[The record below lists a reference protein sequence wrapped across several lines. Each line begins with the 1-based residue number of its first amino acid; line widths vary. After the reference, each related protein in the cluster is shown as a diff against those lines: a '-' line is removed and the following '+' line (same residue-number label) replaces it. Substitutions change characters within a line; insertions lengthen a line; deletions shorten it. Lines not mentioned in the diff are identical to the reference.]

1 MIDPNFQEPAM
12 YQSKSFASGIKAELM
27 HYSLAESIISSLE
40 TTTPAFGFGFCM
52 SGFTRSKLSCLKNEF
67 EIKGGESAVFYF
79 PEIKIWSQISS
90 KEAVWRMTINIP
102 EKILREMVETD
113 YNSFPDKVKNF
124 ALKNFRE
131 PFRIK
136 DKITPHMRKLMMQ
149 ILHCPYKGSAA
160 SFFIEA
166 KVMELI
172 ACKIDSLGKITEK
185 IQINKSGSFKKQDIE
200 RLYFARE
207 ILNKKVENPP
217 ELSDLSRETGISR
230 TKLINGFSHVFG
242 TTPAAYL
249 REIRLKKAKDLIS
262 QEDKN
267 LTEIAIMI
275 GYSSSSHFSK
285 AFKAYFGVSPSIYIR
300 NNKKK

>member
-1 MIDPNFQEPAM
+1 MEEYHLQGSAM
-12 YQSKSFASGIKAELM
+12 YKARSFASGIKAELM

-40 TTTPAFGFGFCM
+40 TTTPTFGFGFCM
-52 SGFTRSKLSCLKNEF
+52 SGFTRSRISCLKNEF

-79 PEIKIWSQISS
+79 PEIKVWSQTSS

-102 EKILREMVETD
+102 EKILREMIETD
-113 YNSFPDKVKNF
+113 YDSFPDKVKKF
-124 ALKNFRE
+124 AFNNLRE

-136 DKITPHMRKLMMQ
+136 DKITPQMRKLMMQ

-160 SFFIEA
+160 AFFIEA

-172 ACKIDSLGKITEK
+172 ACKIHNLGKTAENK
-185 IQINKSGSFKKQDIE
+185 IQKSGSLKKQDIE
-200 RLYFARE
+200 RLYFVRE
-207 ILNKKVENPP
+207 LLNKAIEKPP
-217 ELSDLSRETGISR
+217 ELSDLSREAGISR
-230 TKLINGFSHVFG
+230 TKLINGFNQVFG

-249 REIRLKKAKDLIS
+249 REVRLKKAKDLIFH
-262 QEDKN
+262 QDKN
-267 LTEIAIMI
+267 LTEIALMI

-300 NNKKK
+300 NNKKN